1 MVQLKNLKTAFNGIF
16 LYGKAL
22 VKWIILSV
30 IVGTL
35 GGSVGSVFH
44 KCIDIATE
52 MRTENGWLLYLLPLG
67 GAVIALLY
75 KLCQKWGKM
84 DTDRVLHAVATEE
97 KVPLMMA
104 PLIFIST
111 VLTHLFGGSAGREG
125 AALQLGGSIGY
136 KIGRICRLDRGDMHM
151 IVISGMSAVFA
162 ALFGTP
168 LTAAVFAI
176 EVVSVGALYYSAI
189 VPSLLSALTGFWM
202 AHLFGLH
209 PVHFEGLPIPTFSP
223 EMLAKTVVLAV
234 LCAICSILFC
244 YMMKKTHHLAEKFLP
259 QSILRGT
266 LGGVIIVLLTLIIGS
281 RDYNGAGMDVIE
293 RALGGEVR
301 PEAFILKILFTAI
314 TIAVGFKGGEI
325 VPAFFIGS
333 TFGCWVAPLLGI
345 APGFGAA
352 IGFVAL
358 FCGAVNCPLAS
369 TMLALEV
376 FGAEGILL
384 FAAAAAISYMMSGCF
399 GLYTKQK
406 IVYGKTEAKYM
417 GVYTK

>member
-1 MVQLKNLKTAFNGIF
+1 MEKLKETTKGVL

-22 VKWIILSV
+22 IKWICLSV
-30 IVGTL
+30 LVGIL
-35 GGSVGSVFH
+35 GGAVGSIFH
-44 KCIDIATE
+44 MCIDFVTE

-67 GAVIALLY
+67 GAAIAVLY
-75 KLCQKWGKM
+75 KLCRKCGKM
-84 DTDRVLHAVATEE
+84 DTDRVLEAVATEE
-97 KVPLMMA
+97 KVPFLMA

-111 VLTHLFGGSAGREG
+111 VITHFLGGSAGREG

-136 KIGRICRLDRGDMHM
+136 KVGRMCRLNRGDMHM

-176 EVVSVGALYYSAI
+176 EVVSVGALYYSAL
-189 VPSLLSALTGFWM
+189 VPSILAGLTGYWM

-209 PVHFEGLPIPTFSP
+209 PVHFEGIPVPGFSP
-223 EMLAKTVVLAV
+223 EMLAKIVILSV
-234 LCAICSILFC
+234 LCAIISILFC
-244 YMMKKTHHLAEKFLP
+244 YMMKKTHHLADKFLP
-259 QSILRGT
+259 NSIVRGFV
-266 LGGVIIVLLTLIIGS
+266 GGAIIVLLSLIIGS
-281 RDYNGAGMDVIE
+281 RDYNGAGMNVIE
-293 RALGGEVR
+293 EALGGTAR
-301 PEAFILKILFTAI
+301 PEAFLLKILFTAI
-314 TIAVGFKGGEI
+314 TIAAGFKGGEI

-333 TFGCWVAPLLGI
+333 TFGCIAAPLVGI
-345 APGFGAA
+345 TPAFGAA

-376 FGAEGILL
+376 FGAEGIYL
-384 FAAAAAISYMMSGCF
+384 FAAASFVSYMMSGCF
-399 GLYTKQK
+399 GLYSKQK

-417 GVYTK
+417 DVFTK